1 MKDNISGQRYLFV
14 LFVDSDEDPNNP
26 EQPTYSDSILI
37 RLKVDENDNISY
49 DDQVNVGMNAVEIIP
64 VSRVPTPSGD
74 SKADGTDDNYDNGT
88 FLLISA
94 MGGPQKGGAANGE
107 DSTISRIPAFGDWS
121 TGAEIAIFGDATG
134 DFRAIAATDRVNG
147 AGVVYILIGYFNSD
161 HYNGFN
167 WKLYKSTVNKMITA
181 TNLTLTQAAS
191 GTDPVLEQVDGDN
204 TISPDAADPYGI
216 YFWDILYETSE
227 DAASNV
233 KDRLHFFKGSA
244 LQVTPAAAYPDPATQ
259 AIQPPSDDP
268 APIEGNGYVL
278 FPLGVRDGR
287 MGGYNVDSAD
297 LTAETLRQY
306 KSGVSLKRGA
316 RATHIAK

>member
-167 WKLYKSTVNKMITA
+167 WKLYKSTVNKMIDATA
-181 TNLTLTQAAS
+181 LDLSDAVS
-191 GTDPVLEQVDGDN
+191 DGTLEQVDGDN

-216 YFWDILYETSE
+216 YFWDILYEIS
-227 DAASNV
+227 
-233 KDRLHFFKGSA
+233 
-244 LQVTPAAAYPDPATQ
+244 
-259 AIQPPSDDP
+259 
-268 APIEGNGYVL
+268 
-278 FPLGVRDGR
+278 
-287 MGGYNVDSAD
+287 
-297 LTAETLRQY
+297 
-306 KSGVSLKRGA
+306 
-316 RATHIAK
+316 